1 MFKREK
7 KYLISVR
14 SGQEAIEDGERET
27 GNEVINVSFYCC
39 EEING
44 TLFSVIIRKLYLE
57 RAM

>member
-1 MFKREK
+1 MHSDQQG
-7 KYLISVR
+7 L
-14 SGQEAIEDGERET
+14 EDGERENE
-27 GNEVINVSFYCC
+27 NEVINVSFYCC